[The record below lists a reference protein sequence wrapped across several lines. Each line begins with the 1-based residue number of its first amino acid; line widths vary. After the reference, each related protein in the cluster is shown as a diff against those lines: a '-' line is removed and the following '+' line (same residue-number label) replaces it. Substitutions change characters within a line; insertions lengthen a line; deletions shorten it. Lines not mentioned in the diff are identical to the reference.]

1 MKRPYLFALFAAVAL
16 WQPALSQRPS
26 DPATQRP
33 VYETRE
39 QHDPNGIGKFYM
51 GREIAMVMGHQA
63 ADWLD
68 RPEREEEERPSI
80 LLRLLSI
87 KPGQALVDLGAG
99 SGYLTFPMAKMV
111 GPKGKVYAVEI
122 QQEMLDIIEK
132 RQKERGVNNIV
143 RVLGDIKDPRLPPS
157 SADLI
162 LLVDVYHEFDYPYE
176 MTTNMV
182 KALKPGGRLVFV
194 EYRKEDPSVPI
205 KEVHKMSVAQV
216 KKEMALFPSLQF
228 VESIEKLPRQHV
240 IIFKKSV
247 AREPGA

>member
-1 MKRPYLFALFAAVAL
+1 MKLFARTASVAALLLICGSLVA
-16 WQPALSQRPS
+16 QQTTVQKPPI
-26 DPATQRP
+26 
-33 VYETRE
+33 YETRE

-80 LLRLLSI
+80 LLKLLSI

-111 GPKGKVYAVEI
+111 GPKGKVFAVEI

-143 RVLGDIKDPRLPPS
+143 RVLGDIKDPRLPAS

-194 EYRKEDPSVPI
+194 EYRKEDPEVPI
-205 KEVHKMSVAQV
+205 KEVHKMSLAQV
-216 KKEMALFPSLQF
+216 KKEMALFPNLQF

-240 IIFKKSV
+240 IIFKKV
-247 AREPGA
+247 LK